1 MGWRDTAVNV
11 SQKEGE
17 QGGRTREGGARR
29 AEENTLV
36 GNLWATA
43 RAHSPWRGM
52 ASGAGDGL
60 GVSGSVAQE
69 EHALE
74 ALVDGEVDGR
84 VAHQNLH
91 VFGQDER
98 KKEREET

>member
-1 MGWRDTAVNV
+1 
-11 SQKEGE
+11 
-17 QGGRTREGGARR
+17 
-29 AEENTLV
+29 
-36 GNLWATA
+36 
-43 RAHSPWRGM
+43 M